1 MQTRGQSFRFKGMES
16 IKAIKWLRHTGIIEG
31 ISSLLLFFVAM
42 PMKYLANKPEAV
54 SIVGMAHGILFVL
67 YVIALARAANVL
79 QRPWSWS
86 AKIFVAAI
94 IPFGPFLIE
103 PGLRRE
109 QEALDS
115 VPTTEPN
122 STAL

>member
-1 MQTRGQSFRFKGMES
+1 MES
-16 IKAIKWLRHTGIIEG
+16 INAIKWLRHTGIIEG

-42 PMKYLANKPEAV
+42 PMKYMANKPEAV
-54 SIVGMAHGILFVL
+54 SIVGMAHGVLFIL
-67 YVIALARAANVL
+67 YVIALVRASLTL
-79 QRPWSWS
+79 QRPMGWS

-109 QEALDS
+109 QEALTKGS
-115 VPTTEPN
+115 
-122 STAL
+122 SK